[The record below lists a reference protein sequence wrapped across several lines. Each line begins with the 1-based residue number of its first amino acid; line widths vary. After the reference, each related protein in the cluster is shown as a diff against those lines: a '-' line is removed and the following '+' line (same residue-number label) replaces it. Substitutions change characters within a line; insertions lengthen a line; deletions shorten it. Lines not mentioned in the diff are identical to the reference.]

1 MGKTILD
8 KEKICLINK
17 YFNYLAVLSI
27 FCICLYRIDGLKQ
40 FCKSICIYISDWFII
55 LNLNKI
61 KEFYFMCES
70 IARKILVL
78 FIFYEFI
85 KLIYKIFWKKWLR
98 RQSGNNRL
106 EIGLFRYLRES
117 NIPRC
122 FLISGEWGTGKT
134 YDIRQFFEKYYRYN
148 DKNIY
153 RISCFGLDTRE
164 KVINEINATIERSD
178 DSFYKFIIQAIQIIP
193 IIGELLSRILKKSYS
208 YTSVSKN
215 SIFIFDDFE
224 RITFKVTLD
233 NEYTHIYKKN
243 IRNRRNG

>member
-1 MGKTILD
+1 
-8 KEKICLINK
+8 
-17 YFNYLAVLSI
+17 
-27 FCICLYRIDGLKQ
+27 
-40 FCKSICIYISDWFII
+40 
-55 LNLNKI
+55 
-61 KEFYFMCES
+61 MCES

-122 FLISGEWGTGKT
+122 FLISGRWGTGKT

-233 NEYTHIYKKN
+233 NEYTHIYKK
-243 IRNRRNG
+243 I